1 MNWLFG
7 DNINTDLITP
17 GRYNI
22 TTDPAELAKIV
33 FIEYRPEFCQHAK
46 EGDFIIAGNNFGCG
60 SSRETAATAL
70 KARGIEAIIARSYAR
85 IFYRNCL
92 NQGLLAVIADMEGTD
107 PDDTLELRLEE
118 GVIVNQTKQKTIQA
132 SVPQVM
138 ITLNKAGGIIP
149 YIQQNGLDS
158 FHKLFDGEA

>member
-1 MNWLFG
+1 MNWFFW

-33 FIEYRPEFCQHAK
+33 FIEHNPEFCKNAK
-46 EGDFIIAGNNFGCG
+46 PEDFIIAGNNFGCG

-70 KARGIEAIIARSYAR
+70 KARGIAAIVAKSYAR

-92 NQGLLAVIADMEGTD
+92 NQGLLAIIADTSGIEPED
-107 PDDTLELRLEE
+107 VLELQLEE
-118 GVIVNQTKQKTIQA
+118 GIIVNKTKKKNLKV
-132 SVPQVM
+132 SVPEVM
-138 ITLNKAGGIIP
+138 ITLNKAGGIIS
-149 YIQQNGLDS
+149 YLQKNGVES
-158 FHKLFDGEA
+158 IERLFSE

>member
-33 FIEYRPEFCQHAK
+33 FIEHRPDFCKNAK
-46 EGDFIIAGNNFGCG
+46 EGDFVIAGNNFGCG

-70 KARGIEAIIARSYAR
+70 KARGISAVIAKSFAR
-85 IFYRNCL
+85 IFYRNSL
-92 NQGLLAVIADMEGTD
+92 NQGLLAIIADTQGIEPKD
-107 PDDTLELRLEE
+107 KLELQLEK
-118 GVIVNQTKQKTIQA
+118 GIIINKTKKKRIETN
-132 SVPQVM
+132 VPEVM
-138 ITLNKAGGIIP
+138 IRLYKIGGIIP
-149 YIQQNGLDS
+149 YLQENGLDS
-158 FHKLFDGEA
+158 FHELFRITK

>member
-33 FIEYRPEFCQHAK
+33 FIEYWPEFCQNAK
-46 EGDFIIAGNNFGCG
+46 EGDFIVAGNNFGCG

-70 KARGIEAIIARSYAR
+70 KARGMAALIARSYAR

-92 NQGLLAVIADMEGTD
+92 NQGLLAIIADTEGID

-118 GVIVNQTKQKTIQA
+118 GVIVNTTKEKTIQA
-132 SVPQVM
+132 TVPQVM
-138 ITLNKAGGIIP
+138 ITLHKAGGIIP
-149 YIQQNGLDS
+149 YLQQHGLDS
-158 FHKLFDGEA
+158 FHQLFTVE